1 MIAKNGFLAG
11 NHDDP
16 DIVVAKKKEKV
27 RFMYREMPDNEKDSG
42 WRFFSGNESDE
53 YANNPDNLNIYDINT
68 IAEIDISIIP
78 YLESSIGSIFDRENE
93 NERFVEKSI
102 LE

>member
-1 MIAKNGFLAG
+1 
-11 NHDDP
+11 
-16 DIVVAKKKEKV
+16 
-27 RFMYREMPDNEKDSG
+27 MYREMPDNEKDSG

-78 YLESSIGSIFDRENE
+78 YLEVQLAQYLIEKMKTKDSLKKVYLNKSSTSLD
-93 NERFVEKSI
+93 KSANSM
-102 LE
+102 